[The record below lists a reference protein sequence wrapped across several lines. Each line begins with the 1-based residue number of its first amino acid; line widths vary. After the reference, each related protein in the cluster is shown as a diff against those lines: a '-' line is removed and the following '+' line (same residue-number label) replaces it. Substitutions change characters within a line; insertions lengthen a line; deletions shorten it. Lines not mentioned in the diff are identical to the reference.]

1 MKKHLIAAAVAG
13 AFAVPAMAQVT
24 IFGNVDVG
32 YASHETKSRDGTAK
46 LKTSGVMDGNLAG
59 SRLGFRAEEDLG
71 GGMKANIW
79 LEYGMSPTSA
89 NGLGQR
95 TTSGAHQI
103 GGSASATTGQ
113 VNGVTA
119 TGGASAQ
126 SNSSLARQT
135 YVGLTGGFGGVRL
148 GYQYTASYALNSL
161 SGFAYAEYQGANFQ
175 NAVHVGGTRAN
186 LIEYTAPNLGAITLR
201 AQIGQGTGR
210 GTAENTA
217 SNAVNARD
225 NTDLM
230 TLRLDYAAGPVA
242 VGFAY
247 TDVSD
252 QDKGTGVTNENKR
265 DGTQSTI
272 AASYDLGVAKIVG
285 TYNTAEVK
293 GSTISTATTE
303 TEGAQI
309 TVAVPFG
316 AALVWVSTG
325 QSEAKPKTGAATSDK
340 SGNAIG
346 VRYALSKRTTAYAIY
361 GSEKDKK
368 LTGATAGYE
377 DTKTVVGLNHSF

>member
-95 TTSGAHQI
+95 TTSMAHQI
-103 GGSASATTGQ
+103 GGSGQ
-113 VNGVTA
+113 VNTVTA

-148 GYQYTASYALNSL
+148 GYQYTASYALASL

-201 AQIGQGTGR
+201 AQIGQGAGR
-210 GTAENTA
+210 ATAENTA

-247 TDVSD
+247 TDVSV
-252 QDKGTGVTNENKR
+252 QTLGGTTTNTNKR

-272 AASYDLGVAKIVG
+272 AASYDLGVTKIVG
-285 TYNTAEVK
+285 GYNTAEVK
-293 GSTISTATTE
+293 GSATSTATTE

>member
-1 MKKHLIAAAVAG
+1 
-13 AFAVPAMAQVT
+13 MAQVT
-24 IFGNVDVG
+24 IFGIVDVG
-32 YASHETKSRDGTAK
+32 YGSHETKSRDGTAK
-46 LKTSGVMDGNLAG
+46 LKTSGVMDGSLAG
-59 SRLGFRAEEDLG
+59 SRIGFRGEEDLG

-89 NGLGQR
+89 QGLAQR
-95 TTSGAHQI
+95 TASGAHQI
-103 GGSASATTGQ
+103 GSAGQINSVQVTPASGAGSFNGQSA
-113 VNGVTA
+113 
-119 TGGASAQ
+119 
-126 SNSSLARQT
+126 SSLARQT

-148 GYQYTASYALNSL
+148 GYQYTASYALASL

-186 LIEYTAPNLGAITLR
+186 LIEYTAPKFGAITLR

-210 GTAENTA
+210 ATAESTSSSA
-217 SNAVNARD
+217 LAARD

-293 GSTISTATTE
+293 GSTTSTATTE

-368 LTGATAGYE
+368 LTGNTMGYE